1 MSPKTK
7 KDETAEQALEC
18 ARIARNRAQKSIS
31 DILNIARLSMS
42 DPTKREHLFAS
53 VKRLGNLF
61 SRFQAEQTI
70 IINSLVIVG
79 RSDEYESVDSPVT
92 DTVEAV
98 VDEIYEIVDR
108 VSEATVAIQP
118 MPIRQSFSAL
128 PKIELP
134 SFDGSIVNW
143 CAFRDS
149 FKSFVHDDTN
159 VDNIHKFQLLSQSL
173 TGAALSVIK
182 SIPLSASNYNVA
194 WAALTDRFENK
205 RLLATAHLD
214 KLFTFK
220 PMAQESVP
228 ALTAFLNIFKE
239 NVSTLKLLEVE
250 DLADFM
256 LFFLGSRVLDAKTRQ
271 LFEADV
277 CQSTIPNFDTLV
289 TFVQKRVKILENVQ
303 GVDKTETRSNKSQK
317 STAPK
322 FAFTAASNA
331 AHKTKGV
338 SSDLSKSN
346 KAKHCIICNRGEHFL
361 YHCSEFKTYSVPR
374 RREYVR
380 TNKLCFSCLSST
392 HMVDTCKSKYLCGKC
407 QQRHHTLLH
416 FPSESEPSTTSIQER
431 VPIDGG
437 EGGSVNT
444 KFSGMSASG
453 TTVLLG
459 TAIVRVLDA
468 RGKYHIVRVLL
479 DSGSQ
484 ISAITTDCV
493 ARIGLSQR
501 KCGSEIVGLSQSPV
515 KQIRGST
522 SCSFIPHHTSSPK
535 FNCHEL
541 IVLPKLTSMLPS
553 TPLPPEVRTQYQ
565 HLVLAD
571 PQFDTPS
578 QIDML
583 LGGDLYPFLIRS
595 KSIVKHTAGLPS
607 AMDSHLG
614 WIIMGLVN
622 PLGRVS
628 APRIS
633 LLLTSNP
640 SIDTLL
646 HRFWSIEEPDAP
658 AVPTTEDE
666 LCERWFTKSTSRDAD
681 GRFCVALPFRHH
693 VFINDE
699 GIQIAPPKSGIRS
712 STCQLGESRSLALKR
727 LLNLEHRLQKDKLL
741 YESYRS
747 FMNDYLA
754 LGHMKVATRPGKYY
768 IPHHAVVKRDGDTS
782 KLRVVFDAS
791 AKSSSGVSLN
801 DILCV
806 GPKLQNDISELLLTC
821 RLYKYIFIADIVK
834 MYRQIKVRDED
845 CVFQHILWRHSPEQ
859 EIQEYELLTVTYGV
873 NSAPFLA
880 IRVLHALDACA
891 EPLFSAAKGVLTNHT
906 YVDDIVVGRNTE
918 AELSQ
923 VQNHTIGLLRS
934 AGCSLKK
941 WCSNSSR
948 ILDCIP
954 PEDRANCPSFEP
966 KDEPSLK
973 VLGLHW
979 DPVTDTFGYH
989 THVEDTPNTK
999 RGVLSAIAR
1008 LFDPIGAL
1016 GPMLLWAKSFMQQL
1030 WQTQLEWDTPLPL
1043 HLQTAWRHFLAEL
1056 PSLGNIEIARHID
1069 TRGFQDVQLLGFADA
1084 SQKGY
1089 AATVYLRVVDRT
1101 DKVSISLV
1109 TCKTKVAPLKGSEK
1123 DESLTIP
1130 RLELCAGL
1138 LLAQI
1143 LQRLYLKITS
1153 IVPISKVRAWTD
1165 SSIVL
1170 SWLTTDQKFFKIFV
1184 TNRVAK
1190 IRSLLPDCDWS
1201 HVSTMDNPADPS
1213 SRGLLPDDL
1222 VACSLHWKGPPFIH
1236 FPEASWPGPLIQTLS
1251 PQHLPEVKTT
1261 AACVLVAR
1269 EAPNFD
1275 NFLLRFSSWYRL
1287 QRVLAYALRF
1297 IDRVIF
1303 KRPTDADCLT
1313 PDELQRAMRL
1323 AVRVTQRTHF
1333 QELLKQLAKPNHLV
1347 TPSTMAQLA
1356 PFLDHTG
1363 LIRVG
1368 GRLQRSMLSDDAKHP
1383 YLLPKESHVTSLL
1396 ITAYHR
1402 RLLHAGPKLI
1412 IAMLRQEF
1420 WIVSCREAVRR
1431 VIFKCVTCTRHK
1443 ALHPTPRMGILPEAR
1458 VHSVR
1463 AFSSVGTDYGGPY
1476 LIKECKRRSTKT
1488 TKVYIA
1494 LFVCMATKAIH
1505 VEMVSDLTADAF
1517 LAALDRFIARRGV
1530 PAHVYSDCGT
1540 NYVGAARQLKLLFRD
1555 KDVQTQVSARVIC
1568 NWHFNPP
1575 AAPHFGGLWEA
1586 GIKSVKFHLKR
1597 VIGTQVLTYEEL
1609 ETLCVRVEGILN
1621 SRPLTPASTDPHDL
1635 TALTP
1640 GHFLIG
1646 QPLLAVP
1653 EENITEVPMNRL
1665 TRWQLLRQ
1673 MHQSFWKRWSQEYL
1687 NTLQGRQKWTSIQD
1701 NLKVDDL
1708 VIVEAPN
1715 QPPSVWKMGRITA
1728 VHPGPDETVRV
1739 VTIKTQDGEMK
1750 RPVVKLVKLP
1760 TDK

>member
-1 MSPKTK
+1 MT
-7 KDETAEQALEC
+7 
-18 ARIARNRAQKSIS
+18 
-31 DILNIARLSMS
+31 
-42 DPTKREHLFAS
+42 
-53 VKRLGNLF
+53 
-61 SRFQAEQTI
+61 
-70 IINSLVIVG
+70 
-79 RSDEYESVDSPVT
+79 
-92 DTVEAV
+92 
-98 VDEIYEIVDR
+98 
-108 VSEATVAIQP
+108 
-118 MPIRQSFSAL
+118 
-128 PKIELP
+128 
-134 SFDGSIVNW
+134 
-143 CAFRDS
+143 
-149 FKSFVHDDTN
+149 
-159 VDNIHKFQLLSQSL
+159 
-173 TGAALSVIK
+173 
-182 SIPLSASNYNVA
+182 
-194 WAALTDRFENK
+194 
-205 RLLATAHLD
+205 
-214 KLFTFK
+214 
-220 PMAQESVP
+220 
-228 ALTAFLNIFKE
+228 
-239 NVSTLKLLEVE
+239 
-250 DLADFM
+250 
-256 LFFLGSRVLDAKTRQ
+256 
-271 LFEADV
+271 
-277 CQSTIPNFDTLV
+277 
-289 TFVQKRVKILENVQ
+289 
-303 GVDKTETRSNKSQK
+303 
-317 STAPK
+317 
-322 FAFTAASNA
+322 
-331 AHKTKGV
+331 
-338 SSDLSKSN
+338 
-346 KAKHCIICNRGEHFL
+346 
-361 YHCSEFKTYSVPR
+361 
-374 RREYVR
+374 
-380 TNKLCFSCLSST
+380 
-392 HMVDTCKSKYLCGKC
+392 
-407 QQRHHTLLH
+407 
-416 FPSESEPSTTSIQER
+416 
-431 VPIDGG
+431 
-437 EGGSVNT
+437 
-444 KFSGMSASG
+444 ASG

-468 RGKYHIVRVLL
+468 HGKYHFVRVLL

-493 ARIGLSQR
+493 ARIGLSRR
-501 KCGSEIVGLSQSPV
+501 KCESEIVGLSQSPV
-515 KQIRGST
+515 TQVRGST

-541 IVLPKLTSMLPS
+541 IILQKLTSILPS
-553 TPLPPEVRTQYQ
+553 TPLPPEVRTRYQ

-595 KSIVKHTAGLPS
+595 ESIVKHTSDFPS

-622 PLGRVS
+622 PLSRAS
-628 APRIS
+628 APRTS
-633 LLLTSNP
+633 LLLTSSP
-640 SIDTLL
+640 SIDTLI
-646 HRFWSIEEPDAP
+646 HRFWSIEEPVAP

-693 VFINDE
+693 VLTNDD
-699 GIQIAPPKSGIRS
+699 GIQISPPKSGINS
-712 STCQLGESRSLALKR
+712 SSCQLGESRSLALKR
-727 LLNLEHRLQKDKLL
+727 LLNLENRLQKDKLL

-754 LGHMKVATRPGKYY
+754 LGQMKVATRPGKYY
-768 IPHHAVVKRDGDTS
+768 IPHHAVVKRDGDKS
-782 KLRVVFDAS
+782 KIRVVFDAS

-859 EIQEYELLTVTYGV
+859 EIQEYELLKVTYGL
-873 NSAPFLA
+873 SAAPFLA

-891 EPLFSAAKGVLTNHT
+891 EPLFSTAKGVLTNHT
-906 YVDDIVVGRNTE
+906 YVDDIVVERNTE

-923 VQNHTIGLLRS
+923 
-934 AGCSLKK
+934 
-941 WCSNSSR
+941 CSNSSR

-954 PEDRANCPSFEP
+954 SEDRANCPSFEP

-979 DPVTDTFGYH
+979 DPATDAFGYH
-989 THVEDTPNTK
+989 TNVEDTPNTK

-1008 LFDPIGAL
+1008 LFDPISAL

-1043 HLQTAWRHFLAEL
+1043 HLQTAWHHFLAEL

-1089 AATVYLRVVDRT
+1089 AATVYFRVVDRT

-1130 RLELCAGL
+1130 RLELCAAL
-1138 LLAQI
+1138 LLAQ
-1143 LQRLYLKITS
+1143 LLHRLYLKITS
-1153 IVPISKVRAWTD
+1153 IVPVSKVRAWTD

-1190 IRSLLPDCDWS
+1190 IRSLLPECEWS

-1213 SRGLLPDDL
+1213 SRGWLPDDL

-1236 FPEASWPGPLIQTLS
+1236 FPEASWPGPFIQSLS
-1251 PQHLPEVKTT
+1251 PQHLPEMKTT
-1261 AACVLVAR
+1261 SACVLVVR

-1275 NFLLRFSSWYRL
+1275 NFLLRFSSWFRL
-1287 QRVLAYALRF
+1287 QRALAYALRF
-1297 IDRVIF
+1297 IHRVIF

-1333 QELLKQLAKPNHLV
+1333 QELLKQLGKPNHII
-1347 TPSTMAQLA
+1347 TPPTMAQLA
-1356 PFLDHTG
+1356 PFLDRTG

-1396 ITAYHR
+1396 ITAFHQ

-1412 IAMLRQEF
+1412 VAMLRQEF
-1420 WIVSCREAVRR
+1420 WILSCREAVRR

-1443 ALHPTPRMGILPEAR
+1443 ALHPTPHMGILPEAR

-1463 AFSSVGTDYGGPY
+1463 PFSSVGTDYGGPY
-1476 LIKECKRRSTKT
+1476 LIKECKRRNTKT

-1505 VEMVSDLTADAF
+1505 VEIVSDLTTDAF
-1517 LAALDRFIARRGV
+1517 LAALDRFIACRGV

-1540 NYVGAARQLKLLFRD
+1540 NYVGADRQLKLLFRN
-1555 KDVQTQVSARVIC
+1555 KDVQTRISARIVC
-1568 NWHFNPP
+1568 NWNFNPP
-1575 AAPHFGGLWEA
+1575 AAPHFGGVWEA

-1621 SRPLTPASTDPHDL
+1621 SRPLTPASMDPHDF

-1640 GHFLIG
+1640 GHFLIE

-1653 EENITEVPMNRL
+1653 EENIIE
-1665 TRWQLLRQ
+1665 
-1673 MHQSFWKRWSQEYL
+1673 
-1687 NTLQGRQKWTSIQD
+1687 GRQKWTTIQD

-1715 QPPSVWKMGRITA
+1715 QPPSVWRMGRITA
-1728 VHPGPDETVRV
+1728 VHPGPDGPCNYDQHPRWGDEETGG
-1739 VTIKTQDGEMK
+1739 QSG
-1750 RPVVKLVKLP
+1750 
-1760 TDK
+1760 

>member
-1 MSPKTK
+1 MPPKTK
-7 KDETAEQALEC
+7 HNETAKQALEC

-31 DILNIARLSMS
+31 DILNVAKLSMS
-42 DPTKREHLFAS
+42 NPEKREQLSAS
-53 VKRLGNLF
+53 VKRLDNLF
-61 SRFQAEQTI
+61 SRFQAEQTV

-79 RSDEYESVDSPVT
+79 RSDEYESVDSPIT
-92 DTVEAV
+92 DTVEAF
-98 VDEIYEIVDR
+98 VDEIYKIIDR
-108 VSEATVAIQP
+108 ASEATVAVQP
-118 MPIRQSFSAL
+118 LPVRQSFSAL

-173 TGAALSVIK
+173 TGSALSIIK
-182 SIPLSASNYNVA
+182 SIPLSAANYNVA

-220 PMAQESVP
+220 PIAQESVP

-239 NVSTLKLLEVE
+239 NVFTLKLLEVD

-256 LFFLGSRVLDAKTRQ
+256 LFFLGSRVLDLKTRQ
-271 LFEADV
+271 LFEADI

-289 TFVQKRVKILENVQ
+289 AIVQKRVKILENVR
-303 GVDKTETRSNKSQK
+303 GVDKTEIRSNKFQK
-317 STAPK
+317 SIAPK
-322 FAFTAASNA
+322 LAFTAASNVV
-331 AHKTKGV
+331 HKTKDG
-338 SSDLSKSN
+338 SSYSSRAN
-346 KAKHCIICNRGEHFL
+346 KAIHCTICNRGEHFL
-361 YHCSEFKTYSVPR
+361 YHCPEFKTYSVPQ
-374 RREYVR
+374 RREYVKK
-380 TNKLCFSCLSST
+380 NKLCFSCMSST

-416 FPSESEPSTTSIQER
+416 FQSESEPTTTSNQEHA
-431 VPIDGG
+431 PIIG
-437 EGGSVNT
+437 EEVGSANT

-453 TTVLLG
+453 STVLLG
-459 TAIVRVLDA
+459 TAVVRVLDA
-468 RGKYHIVRVLL
+468 RGNYHSVRVLL

-501 KCGSEIVGLSQSPV
+501 KCESEIVGLSQSPV
-515 KQIRGST
+515 TQVRGST

-541 IVLPKLTSMLPS
+541 IILPKLTSILPS
-553 TPLPPEVRTQYQ
+553 TPLPPAVRTRYQ
-565 HLVLAD
+565 HLTLAD
-571 PQFDTPS
+571 PLFDTPS

-583 LGGDLYPFLIRS
+583 LGGELYPFLIRS
-595 KSIVKHTAGLPS
+595 ESMVKHTAGFPS
-607 AMDSHLG
+607 AMDSYLG
-614 WIIMGLVN
+614 WIIMGLV
-622 PLGRVS
+622 LGKAS

-633 LLLTSNP
+633 LSLTSSP
-640 SIDTLL
+640 SIDSLL
-646 HRFWSIEEPDAP
+646 HRFWSIEEPVAP

-666 LCERWFTKSTSRDAD
+666 LCERWFTKTTSRDAD

-693 VFINDE
+693 VFTNDD
-699 GIQIAPPKSGIRS
+699 GTQISTSKSGINS
-712 STCQLGESRSLALKR
+712 SSCQLGESRSLAVKR
-727 LLNLEHRLQKDKLL
+727 LLNLELRLQKDKQL

-747 FMNDYLA
+747 FMNDYLS

-791 AKSSSGVSLN
+791 AKSSSRISLN
-801 DILCV
+801 DTLCV
-806 GPKLQNDISELLLTC
+806 GPKLQNDLSELLLTC
-821 RLYKYIFIADIVK
+821 RLYKYIFVADIVK
-834 MYRQIKVRDED
+834 MYRQIRVRDED
-845 CVFQHILWRHSPEQ
+845 CVFQHILWRNSPEQ
-859 EIQEYELLTVTYGV
+859 EIQEYELLTVTYGLS
-873 NSAPFLA
+873 SAPFLA
-880 IRVLHALDACA
+880 IRVLHALDACS
-891 EPLFSAAKGVLTNHT
+891 EPSYSAAKGVLTNFA
-906 YVDDIVVGRNTE
+906 YVDDIVVGGNTE
-918 AELSQ
+918 AELVQ

-941 WCSNSSR
+941 WCSNSSI
-948 ILDCIP
+948 ILDSIP
-954 PEDRANCPSFEP
+954 PEDRAKCPSFEP

-979 DPVTDTFGYH
+979 DPVTDVFGYH
-989 THVEDTPNTK
+989 THVQDTPNTK

-1030 WQTQLEWDTPLPL
+1030 WQAQLEWDTLLPS
-1043 HLQTAWRHFLAEL
+1043 HLRTAWRHFLSEL
-1056 PSLGNIEIARHID
+1056 PSLDNIEIARHID

-1089 AATVYLRVVDRT
+1089 AATVYLRVVDMT

-1109 TCKTKVAPLKGSEK
+1109 TCKTKVAPLKGREK

-1130 RLELCAGL
+1130 RLELCAAL
-1138 LLAQI
+1138 LLAQ
-1143 LQRLYLKITS
+1143 LLHRLYLKIS
-1153 IVPISKVRAWTD
+1153 FIVPVAQVRAWTD
-1165 SSIVL
+1165 SSVVL
-1170 SWLTTDQKFFKIFV
+1170 SWLTTDQKFFKVFV

-1190 IRSLLPDCDWS
+1190 IHSLLPDCTWS
-1201 HVSTMDNPADPS
+1201 HVPTMDNPADPS

-1222 VACSLHWKGPPFIH
+1222 VACSLHWKGPPFLH
-1236 FPEASWPGPLIQTLS
+1236 FPEDSWPVPLVQSLN
-1251 PQHLPEVKTT
+1251 PHHLPEVKSTLT
-1261 AACVLVAR
+1261 CVLAVR
-1269 EAPNFD
+1269 EVPNFD
-1275 NFLLRFSSWYRL
+1275 DFLLRFSSWSRL
-1287 QRVLAYALRF
+1287 QRALAYALRF
-1297 IDRVIF
+1297 IDRVIV
-1303 KRPTDADCLT
+1303 KRPTNADVLT
-1313 PDELQRAMRL
+1313 PDELQRAIRL

-1333 QELLKQLAKPNHLV
+1333 QELLKQLAKHNHV
-1347 TPSTMAQLA
+1347 ITPPTMAQLA

-1368 GRLQRSMLSDDAKHP
+1368 GRLQRSMLTDDAKHP

-1396 ITAYHR
+1396 ITAFHR
-1402 RLLHAGPKLI
+1402 RFLHAGPKLI

-1420 WIVSCREAVRR
+1420 WVVSCREAVRR
-1431 VIFKCVTCTRHK
+1431 IIFKCVTCTRHK

-1463 AFSSVGTDYGGPY
+1463 PFSSVGTDYGGPFF
-1476 LIKECKRRSTKT
+1476 IKECKRRNTKV

-1494 LFVCMATKAIH
+1494 VFVCMATKAIH
-1505 VEMVSDLTADAF
+1505 VELVSDLTTEAF

-1540 NYVGAARQLKLLFRD
+1540 NYCGAARQLKHMFRD
-1555 KDVQTQVSARVIC
+1555 KNVQAQVSVRAAC

-1586 GIKSVKFHLKR
+1586 GIKSMKFHLKR

-1609 ETLCVRVEGILN
+1609 ETLCVRVEGMLN
-1621 SRPLTPASTDPHDL
+1621 SRPLTSVSTDPHDF

-1673 MHQSFWKRWSQEYL
+1673 LHQSFWKRWSQEYL
-1687 NTLQGRQKWTSIQD
+1687 NTLQGRQKWTSNQV

-1708 VIVEAPN
+1708 VIVDAPN
-1715 QPPSVWKMGRITA
+1715 QPPAMWRMGRVTA
-1728 VHPGPDETVRV
+1728 VHSGPDGIVRV
-1739 VTIKTQDGEMK
+1739 VTINTQDGEMK
-1750 RPVVKLVKLP
+1750 RPVVKVVKLP
-1760 TDK
+1760 TDE

>member
-1 MSPKTK
+1 MPPKTK
-7 KDETAEQALEC
+7 KIDSEMAEQALEC
-18 ARIARNRAQKSIS
+18 ARNRAQKSIS
-31 DILNIARLSMS
+31 DILNIARLSVS
-42 DPTKREHLFAS
+42 DPAKCEQLSVS
-53 VKRLGNLF
+53 VKRLDNLF
-61 SRFQAEQTI
+61 SRFQAEQNV
-70 IINSLVIVG
+70 IINSLVVVG
-79 RSDEYESVDSPVT
+79 RSDEYESIDSPVM

-98 VDEIYEIVDR
+98 VDEIREIVDR
-108 VSEATVAIQP
+108 TSEVTAAIQP
-118 MPIRQSFSAL
+118 APFRQSFSTL
-128 PKIELP
+128 PKIDLP
-134 SFDGSIVNW
+134 SFDGSITNW

-149 FKSFVHDDTN
+149 FKSLVHEDSY

-173 TGAALSVIK
+173 TGSALSVIK
-182 SIPLSASNYNVA
+182 SIPLSAANYNVA

-214 KLFTFK
+214 KLFAFK
-220 PMAQESVP
+220 PIAQESVP
-228 ALTAFLNIFKE
+228 ALTTFLNIFKE
-239 NVSTLKLLEVE
+239 NVCTLKLLGVE
-250 DLADFM
+250 DLAGFM
-256 LFFLGSRVLDAKTRQ
+256 LFFLGSRVLDPKTRQ
-271 LFEADV
+271 LFEADI
-277 CQSTIPNFDTLV
+277 CQSTIPDFDTLIS
-289 TFVQKRVKILENVQ
+289 FVQKRLKILENIQ
-303 GVDKTETRSNKSQK
+303 GVAKTENRSNKFQK
-317 STAPK
+317 PIASKLAL
-322 FAFTAASNA
+322 TAASNPI
-331 AHKTKGV
+331 HKNKSL
-338 SSDLSKSN
+338 SSSSSKLN
-346 KAKHCIICNRGEHFL
+346 KPKHCTICNRGEHFL
-361 YHCSEFKTYSVPR
+361 YHCPEFKTYSVSQ
-374 RREYVR
+374 RREYVKE
-380 TNKLCFSCLSST
+380 NKLCFSCMSST
-392 HMVDTCKSKYLCGKC
+392 HMVDTCRSKYLCGKC
-407 QQRHHTLLH
+407 QQRHHSLLH
-416 FPSESEPSTTSIQER
+416 YQSVSEPSTTINQEHA
-431 VPIDGG
+431 PINGE
-437 EGGSVNT
+437 EGGSANT

-453 TTVLLG
+453 STVLLG
-459 TAIVRVLDA
+459 TAVVRVLDA
-468 RGKYHIVRVLL
+468 RGNYHSVRVLL

-493 ARIGLSQR
+493 ARIGLSRR
-501 KCGSEIVGLSQSPV
+501 KCESEIVGLSQSPV
-515 KQIRGST
+515 TQVRGST
-522 SCSFIPHHTSSPK
+522 SCSFIPHHTPSPK

-541 IVLPKLTSMLPS
+541 IILPKLTSILPS
-553 TPLPPEVRTQYQ
+553 TPLPPAVRTRYQ
-565 HLVLAD
+565 HLILAD

-595 KSIVKHTAGLPS
+595 ESMVKHTVGFPS
-607 AMDSHLG
+607 ALDSHLG

-622 PLGRVS
+622 PLGKAS
-628 APRIS
+628 TPRIS
-633 LLLTSNP
+633 LLLTSSP
-640 SIDTLL
+640 SIDSLL
-646 HRFWSIEEPDAP
+646 HRFWSIEEPVAP

-693 VFINDE
+693 VFTNDD
-699 GIQIAPPKSGIRS
+699 GTQISTSKSGISLS
-712 STCQLGESRSLALKR
+712 SCQLGESRSLALKR
-727 LLNLEHRLQKDKLL
+727 LLNLELRLQKDKQL

-747 FMNDYLA
+747 FMNDYLS

-801 DILCV
+801 DTLCV
-806 GPKLQNDISELLLTC
+806 GPKLQNDLSELLLTC
-821 RLYKYIFIADIVK
+821 RLYKYIFVADIVK
-834 MYRQIKVRDED
+834 MYRQIKVREED
-845 CVFQHILWRHSPEQ
+845 CVFQHILWRNSPEQ
-859 EIQEYELLTVTYGV
+859 EIQEYELSTVTYGLS
-873 NSAPFLA
+873 SAPFLA
-880 IRVLHALDACA
+880 IRVLHALDACTV
-891 EPLFSAAKGVLTNHT
+891 PLFSAAKGVLTNHT

-923 VQNHTIGLLRS
+923 VQDHTIGLLRS

-941 WCSNSSR
+941 WCSNSSK
-948 ILDCIP
+948 ILDRIP

-979 DPVTDTFGYH
+979 NPAIDVFGYH

-1030 WQTQLEWDTPLPL
+1030 WQTQLEWDTPLPP
-1043 HLQTAWRHFLAEL
+1043 HLQAAWRHFLSEL
-1056 PSLGNIEIARHID
+1056 PSLSNIEIARHID

-1089 AATVYLRVVDRT
+1089 AATVYLRVVDMT

-1109 TCKTKVAPLKGSEK
+1109 TCKTKVAPLKGNEK

-1130 RLELCAGL
+1130 RLELCAAL
-1138 LLAQI
+1138 LLAQ
-1143 LQRLYLKITS
+1143 LLHRLYLKIS
-1153 IVPISKVRAWTD
+1153 FVVPVAHVRAWTD
-1165 SSIVL
+1165 SSVVL
-1170 SWLTTDQKFFKIFV
+1170 SWLTTDQKFFKVFV

-1190 IRSLLPDCDWS
+1190 IHSLLPDFTWS
-1201 HVSTMDNPADPS
+1201 HVPTMDNPADPS

-1222 VACSLHWKGPPFIH
+1222 VACSLHWKGPPFLH
-1236 FPEASWPGPLIQTLS
+1236 FPEESWPGPLVQSLN
-1251 PQHLPEVKTT
+1251 PHHLPEVRS
-1261 AACVLVAR
+1261 ASACVLVVR
-1269 EAPNFD
+1269 EVPNFD
-1275 NFLLRFSSWYRL
+1275 NFLLRFSSWSRL
-1287 QRVLAYALRF
+1287 QRALAYALRF
-1297 IDRVIF
+1297 IDRAIV
-1303 KRPTDADCLT
+1303 KRPTNADVLT
-1313 PDELQRAMRL
+1313 QDELQRAIRL

-1333 QELLKQLAKPNHLV
+1333 QELLKQLAKHNIV
-1347 TPSTMAQLA
+1347 TPPTMAQLA

-1383 YLLPKESHVTSLL
+1383 YLLPKDSHVTSLL
-1396 ITAYHR
+1396 ITALHR
-1402 RLLHAGPKLI
+1402 RFLHAGPKLI

-1420 WIVSCREAVRR
+1420 WVVSCREAVRR
-1431 VIFKCVTCTRHK
+1431 IIFKCVTCSRHK

-1476 LIKECKRRSTKT
+1476 LIKECKRRNTKT
-1488 TKVYIA
+1488 TKVYLA

-1505 VEMVSDLTADAF
+1505 VEIVSDLTTEAF

-1540 NYVGAARQLKLLFRD
+1540 NYVGAARQLRSMFRN
-1555 KDVQTQVSARVIC
+1555 KDVQAQVSARVAC

-1597 VIGTQVLTYEEL
+1597 VMGTQVLTYEEL
-1609 ETLCVRVEGILN
+1609 ETLCVRIEGILN
-1621 SRPLTPASTDPHDL
+1621 SRPLTPVSMDPQDF

-1653 EENITEVPMNRL
+1653 EENFTEVPMNRL

-1673 MHQSFWKRWSQEYL
+1673 LHQSFWKRWAQEYL
-1687 NTLQGRQKWTSIQD
+1687 NTLQGRQKWTAIQD

-1708 VIVEAPN
+1708 VIVEAPS
-1715 QPPSVWKMGRITA
+1715 QPPSVWRMGRITA
-1728 VHPGPDETVRV
+1728 VHPGPDETIRV
-1739 VTIKTQDGEMK
+1739 VTIKTQEGEIK
-1750 RPVVKLVKLP
+1750 RPVVKVVKLP
-1760 TDK
+1760 TAE